1 MHPYFVFKDLVTI
14 FAFFL
19 VLSVL
24 VFFYPNLL
32 SHSDNYIPADPMV
45 TPASISGNS
54 DNSLNNKRFLISR
67 DVGIV
72 IIDGNKIYMT
82 RQELKDYIINLSKK
96 KIELLDTK
104 TLNLFRSVANGIY
117 QADGHIGISFNKLI
131 DINVSVRPI

>member
-1 MHPYFVFKDLVTI
+1 MKK
-14 FAFFL
+14 
-19 VLSVL
+19 
-24 VFFYPNLL
+24 
-32 SHSDNYIPADPMV
+32 HSDNYIPADPMV
-45 TPASISGNS
+45 TPASILGTS
-54 DNSLNNKRFLISR
+54 DNSLNNKRLLISK

-117 QADGHIGISFNKLI
+117 QAEGHLGISFNKLN
-131 DINVSVRPI
+131 DINFRPI